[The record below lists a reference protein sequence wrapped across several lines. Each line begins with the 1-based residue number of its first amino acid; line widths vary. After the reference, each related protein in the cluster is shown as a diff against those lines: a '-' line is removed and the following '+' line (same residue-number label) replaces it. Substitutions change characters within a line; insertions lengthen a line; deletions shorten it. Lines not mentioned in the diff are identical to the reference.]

1 MKEYRDHYFLKAK
14 RENYPARSVYK
25 LKELDAKFKLFRQGM
40 RVLDLGAAPGSWSLG
55 AAEKVGQRG
64 LVLGCDIQTT
74 ETAFPPQVTFMQ
86 EDVFNR
92 SDAFEARL
100 REMGPF
106 DVVMSDM
113 APRTTGTKF
122 TDQARSL
129 KLACE
134 ALEVARLHLKPGG
147 SFIVKIFMGPDIQEM
162 LQPMRR
168 AFKAVKSFK
177 PKSSR
182 AESKETFFVGMGFK
196 AEAPVLP
203 HRMRARTEPPTPDR
217 SPASFRGVPS
227 SAVRPLHPRARP
239 ERPEACSRRRDVP
252 VSWAGNGRAARPS
265 VFFHLLHS
273 PSFGR
278 FYVWAQQMGQYPA
291 PQGPS
296 GRQARQGFHQG
307 RQGNHHRCQ
316 ERWRSG
322 GQPSSA
328 CRHCRCQ
335 GREPAQG
342 QDRSRHPQGY
352 R

>member
-55 AAEKVGQRG
+55 AAEKVGPRG

-86 EDVFNR
+86 EDVFDR
-92 SDAFEARL
+92 SAAFEDRL

-129 KLACE
+129 ELACE

-182 AESKETFFVGMGFK
+182 AESKETFFVGMGFR
-196 AEAPVLP
+196 AEA
-203 HRMRARTEPPTPDR
+203 R
-217 SPASFRGVPS
+217 PA
-227 SAVRPLHPRARP
+227 AQDAD
-239 ERPEACSRRRDVP
+239 AAA
-252 VSWAGNGRAARPS
+252 AGT
-265 VFFHLLHS
+265 
-273 PSFGR
+273 
-278 FYVWAQQMGQYPA
+278 
-291 PQGPS
+291 
-296 GRQARQGFHQG
+296 
-307 RQGNHHRCQ
+307 
-316 ERWRSG
+316 
-322 GQPSSA
+322 
-328 CRHCRCQ
+328 
-335 GREPAQG
+335 GREPDA
-342 QDRSRHPQGY
+342 R
-352 R
+352 